1 MLGESPTFWLMHLRF
16 EHVFGWQ
23 DGCDADETVSG
34 GFRECGAN
42 TDHHDDEMMIGIMI
56 LIVLSIILFFV
67 FYMF

>member
-1 MLGESPTFWLMHLRF
+1 MLGESPTFCLHLRF

-42 TDHHDDEMMIGIMI
+42 TDHHDEMMIGIMI
-56 LIVLSIILFFV
+56 LIVLSIIVFFC